1 MKYIAA
7 ILLLIFSLQVQAQDK
22 RLAGLDTFI
31 NRVLKEWKAV
41 GVSVAVVEKN
51 KVLLAKGYGY
61 RDLDKKLPVT
71 DETLFAIGSCSKAFT
86 SSLLGILV
94 NDGKLD
100 LDKPV
105 TQYLPALRFYND
117 ALNNQVTTRDMMSHR
132 TGLPRHDMAW
142 YGSSVS
148 RDSLIHRIRYFQP
161 SASLREKWQYNNFM
175 FLAQGYLAEQLTGTS
190 WEKLLQQKI
199 FTPLGMNQSSP
210 SITALMDGANSSLGY
225 KVEQDSLIK
234 RVDYMNIDAVGPAG
248 SINSNAKDMA
258 QWVQTWINGG
268 KYKGV
273 EVLPA
278 SYVTQAMSSQMV
290 ISGALPSKEISD
302 VYFSNYGMGWFLAS
316 YRGHYRVEHG
326 GNIDGFSASTSFF
339 PTDSIGIVVLVNQN
353 GSPLP
358 GIIRNAITDRMLG
371 LGYRDWSGIQMTNA
385 KKAKAAAKD
394 KQNADSSAKKL
405 GTKPTHS
412 LNDYAGTYS
421 HPGYGSI
428 IISMS
433 GDSLKG
439 SYNKTNLHVKHYMY
453 DVFSAIPSDE
463 ASAVDESDA
472 LKLSFKM
479 DETGNINA
487 ISAPLES
494 SVDPI
499 ILKKEI
505 KTISLS
511 KELLEKYTGNYE
523 IQGATVK
530 VYLRADN
537 TLMASVPGQ
546 PDYELLPTGEH
557 TFTIRVLSGYSI
569 VFEAGANNT
578 ITGLKFVQPNGTFR
592 ATKKSN

>member
-1 MKYIAA
+1 MKSK
-7 ILLLIFSLQVQAQDK
+7 LLSFLLMLVSTQMQAQDK

-51 KVLLAKGYGY
+51 KVLLTRGYGY
-61 RDLDKKLPVT
+61 RDLEKKIPVT
-71 DETLFAIGSCSKAFT
+71 DETIFAIGSCTKAFT
-86 SSLLGILV
+86 SAILGTLMAE
-94 NDGKLD
+94 GKLD

-105 TQYLPALRFYND
+105 TQYLPALRFYDD

-148 RDSLIHRIRYFQP
+148 RDSLVHRIRYFQP
-161 SASLREKWQYNNFM
+161 SAGIRTKWQYNNFM
-175 FLAQGYLAEQLTGTS
+175 FLAQGYLAEQLTGSS

-199 FTPLGMNQSSP
+199 FTPLGMSSSSP
-210 SITALMDGANSSLGY
+210 YITALTQGANSSIGY
-225 KVEQDSLIK
+225 KVENDSLIK
-234 RVDYMNIDAVGPAG
+234 RVDYMNIDAIGPAG

-258 QWVQTWINGG
+258 RWVQTWINGG
-268 KYKGV
+268 KFNGQ
-273 EVLPA
+273 EILPA

-302 VYFSNYGMGWFLAS
+302 VFLSNYGMGWFLAS

-353 GSPLP
+353 GSALP
-358 GIIRNAITDRMLG
+358 GIIRNMITDRMMG
-371 LGYRDWSGIQMTNA
+371 LPYRDWSGIQMANA
-385 KKAKAAAKD
+385 KKAKLASKE
-394 KQNADSSAKKL
+394 KEKADSTVRKF
-405 GTKPTHS
+405 GTRPSHG

-428 IISMS
+428 QISME
-433 GDSLKG
+433 GDALKG
-439 SYNKTNLHVKHYMY
+439 KYNKANLTLKHYHY

-463 ASAVDESDA
+463 ASALDESDA
-472 LKLSFKM
+472 LKLNFTM
-479 DETGNINA
+479 DERGDINA
-487 ISAPLES
+487 IRAELEQG
-494 SVDPI
+494 VDPI
-499 ILKKEI
+499 VLKKEI
-505 KTISLS
+505 KAVAMSRAD
-511 KELLEKYTGNYE
+511 LEKYTGNYE

-530 VYLRADN
+530 VYLRGDN

-546 PDYELLPTGEH
+546 PDYELVPTGNH
-557 TFTIRVLSGYSI
+557 GFNIKVLSGYSI
-569 VFEAGANNT
+569 VFDTAANQT
-578 ITGLKFVQPNGTFR
+578 VTGLKFVQPNGTFK
-592 ATKKSN
+592 AVKK

>member
-1 MKYIAA
+1 MKYI
-7 ILLLIFSLQVQAQDK
+7 ISLVLLITTMQVKAQDK

-94 NDGKLD
+94 NEGKLD

-175 FLAQGYLAEQLTGTS
+175 FLAQGYLAEQLTGLS

-199 FTPLGMNQSSP
+199 FTPLGMGQSSP
-210 SITALMDGANSSLGY
+210 SITALMNGANSSLGY
-225 KVEQDSLIK
+225 KVEIDSLIK
-234 RVDYMNIDAVGPAG
+234 KVDYMNIDPMGPAG

-258 QWVQTWINGG
+258 NWVQTWIYGG
-268 KYKGV
+268 KYKGA
-273 EVLPA
+273 EILPA

-290 ISGALPSKEISD
+290 ISGALPTKEISD
-302 VYFSNYGMGWFLAS
+302 VYFSNYGMGWVLAS

-353 GSPLP
+353 GSSLP
-358 GIIRNAITDRMLG
+358 GIIRNMIADRMLG
-371 LGYRDWSGIQMTNA
+371 LGYRDWSGIQMANA
-385 KKAKAAAKD
+385 KKAKAAEKE
-394 KQNADSSAKKL
+394 KQKADSSAKKM

-412 LNDYAGTYS
+412 LTDYAGTYS

-428 IISMS
+428 IITMA

-439 SYNKTNLHVKHYMY
+439 SYNKTNLNVKHYMY

-479 DETGNINA
+479 DESGNINA

-537 TLMASVPGQ
+537 TLMAAVPGQ
-546 PDYELLPTGEH
+546 PDYELLPTAEH

-569 VFEAGANNT
+569 VFEAGANNA
-578 ITGLKFVQPNGTFR
+578 ITGLKFVQPNGTFK

>member
-1 MKYIAA
+1 MKYI
-7 ILLLIFSLQVQAQDK
+7 ISLVLLITTMQVKAQDK

-41 GVSVAVVEKN
+41 GVSVTVVEKN

-61 RDLDKKLPVT
+61 RDLEKKLPVT

-94 NDGKLD
+94 NEGKLD

-105 TQYLPALRFYND
+105 TQYLTALRFYND

-175 FLAQGYLAEQLTGTS
+175 FLAQGYLAEQLTGLS

-199 FTPLGMNQSSP
+199 FTPLGMGQSSP
-210 SITALMDGANSSLGY
+210 SITALVNGANSSLGY
-225 KVEQDSLIK
+225 KVENDSLIK
-234 RVDYMNIDAVGPAG
+234 KVDYMNIDPMGPAG

-258 QWVQTWINGG
+258 NWVQTWIYGG
-268 KYKGV
+268 KYKGA
-273 EVLPA
+273 EILPA

-290 ISGALPSKEISD
+290 ISGALPTKEISD
-302 VYFSNYGMGWFLAS
+302 VYFSNYGMGWVLAS

-353 GSPLP
+353 GSSLP
-358 GIIRNAITDRMLG
+358 GIIRNMIADRMLG
-371 LGYRDWSGIQMTNA
+371 LGYRDWSGIQMANA
-385 KKAKAAAKD
+385 KKAKAAEKE
-394 KQNADSSAKKL
+394 KQKADSSAKKM
-405 GTKPTHS
+405 GTKPSHS
-412 LNDYAGTYS
+412 LTDYAGTYS

-428 IISMS
+428 IITMA

-439 SYNKTNLHVKHYMY
+439 SYNKTNLSVKHYMY

-479 DETGNINA
+479 DESGNINA

-505 KTISLS
+505 RTISLS

-546 PDYELLPTGEH
+546 PDYELLPTGDH

-569 VFEAGANNT
+569 VFEAGANNA
-578 ITGLKFVQPNGTFR
+578 ITGLKFVQPNGTFK

>member
-1 MKYIAA
+1 MKYIVS
-7 ILLLIFSLQVQAQDK
+7 LFLLIFALEVQAQDK

-71 DETLFAIGSCSKAFT
+71 DETLFAIGSCTKAFT
-86 SSLLGILV
+86 STLLGMLV
-94 NDGKLD
+94 SEGKLD

-105 TQYLPALRFYND
+105 NQYIPGLRFYND
-117 ALNNQVTTRDMMSHR
+117 ALTSQVTTRDMMSHR
-132 TGLPRHDMAW
+132 TGLPRHDMSW

-148 RDSLIHRIRYFQP
+148 RDSLVYRIRYFQP
-161 SASLREKWQYNNFM
+161 SATLREKWQYNNYM

-199 FTPLGMNQSSP
+199 FTPLGMSFSSP
-210 SITALMDGANSSLGY
+210 SITALSNGSNSSLGY
-225 KVEQDSLIK
+225 KVEKDSLIK
-234 RVDYMNIDAVGPAG
+234 KIEYMNIDAMGPAG
-248 SINSNAKDMA
+248 SINSNARDMA
-258 QWVQTWINGG
+258 RWVQTWINGG
-268 KYKGV
+268 MYNTQ
-273 EVLPA
+273 EVIPA
-278 SYVTQAMSSQMV
+278 AYHAQAMSSQMV

-302 VYFSNYGMGWFLAS
+302 VFLSNYGMGWVLAS

-353 GSPLP
+353 GSSLP
-358 GIIRNAITDRMLG
+358 GIIRNTIVDRMLG
-371 LGYRDWSGIQMTNA
+371 LGYRDWSGIQMANA
-385 KKAKAAAKD
+385 KKAKAAEKD
-394 KQNADSSAKKL
+394 EQKADSSAKKM
-405 GTKPTHS
+405 GTRPSHS
-412 LNDYAGTYS
+412 LNDYTGTYS
-421 HPGYGSI
+421 HPGYGSFI
-428 IISMS
+428 IRME

-439 SYNKTNLHVKHYMY
+439 SYNKTNLTIKHYMY

-472 LKLSFKM
+472 LKLSFTM
-479 DETGNINA
+479 DEGGNINA
-487 ISAPLES
+487 ISAPLEL

-530 VYLRADN
+530 VYLREDN

-557 TFTIRVLSGYSI
+557 AFTIRVLSGYSI
-569 VFEAGANNT
+569 VFEAGAKNA
-578 ITGLKFVQPNGTFR
+578 ITGLKFVQPNGTFK
-592 ATKKSN
+592 ATKKTN